1 MEEFAKQFWGS
12 VLGLD
17 TPKIQTYKKYD
28 KETETVD
35 GVKIVKKC
43 AVEDTASGVSVCI
56 CALENGNMALLE
68 FKAEKEAE

>member
-17 TPKIQTYKKYD
+17 TPKILTYKKYD

-43 AVEDTASGVSVCI
+43 TVEDSASGVSVCI
-56 CALENGNMALLE
+56 CALENGNMALLDFE
-68 FKAEKEAE
+68 HKKVN